1 MSDLPLITIIVIIMD
16 QIFYKEILKYSPKF
30 LFYNFFLIF
39 QRKISIFHD
48 FPLLITLFYVIYKM
62 GRNNIQI
69 KMYICLD
76 LNNKKLNC
84 DILGLIPYVSELEI
98 SSNTAVSWRSPQKLW
113 IKCHESAT
121 MQEID
126 PHEG

>member
-1 MSDLPLITIIVIIMD
+1 MSDIPLITIIFIIVD
-16 QIFYKEILKYSPKF
+16 QILYKEILKYSPKN
-30 LFYNFFLIF
+30 LFYNFFLIC

-48 FPLLITLFYVIYKM
+48 FPLLVMLFFVFNKM
-62 GRNNIQI
+62 GRNIIQI

-84 DILGLIPYVSELEI
+84 DLPGLIPYVSESEI
-98 SSNTAVSWRSPQKLW
+98 SFDTTVSWRSPQKLW

-121 MQEID
+121 M
-126 PHEG
+126 